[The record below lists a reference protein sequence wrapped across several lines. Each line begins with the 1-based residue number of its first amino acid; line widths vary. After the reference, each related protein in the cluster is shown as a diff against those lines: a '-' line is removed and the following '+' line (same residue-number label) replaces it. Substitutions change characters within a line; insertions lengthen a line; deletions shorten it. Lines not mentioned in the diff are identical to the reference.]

1 MVKARCIK
9 CECYDINLAQTT
21 ELYATLLRQLLP
33 VGGYDRSPNT
43 LLAKDIYAHAK
54 AFAQAD
60 LDAKRLLTAINTIP
74 LELLKEYEYE
84 HGLPLKCML
93 PTGLTQQQRLDI
105 LNWVLTQTNV
115 FNTEYLHKV
124 FELFD
129 ITIAEIIT
137 YQPIQCTASCIDAV
151 NTEQLRYKVT
161 FKLQSPIAADVQCI
175 IDNYLPAFLRID
187 IIEV

>member
-1 MVKARCIK
+1 MT
-9 CECYDINLAQTT
+9 LAQTT
-21 ELYATLLRQLLP
+21 ELYAVVLRQLLP

-74 LELLKEYEYE
+74 SELLKEYENEY
-84 HGLPLKCML
+84 GLPLKCML

-115 FNTEYLHKV
+115 FNNDYLTKL
-124 FELFD
+124 FELFG
-129 ITIAEIIT
+129 ITIAEIIKYT
-137 YQPIQCTASCIDAV
+137 PMQCIQSCVDAV

-161 FKLQSPIAADVQCI
+161 FKLQSPVNADVQCI

-187 IIEV
+187 IEEV